1 MRIDLTKG
9 ITETEQYKAWKFP
22 GGEIHVQL
30 KQSIDCDYQGA
41 NVFDIYARLNT
52 SEDIMF
58 LLIFTDTL
66 KKDYRDSKINLFLPY
81 MPYQQADRNFGKN
94 ECFSLKTMCN
104 IINSMNYNTVTLFDP
119 HSDVSPALLNNCEVQ
134 DNSEFIRTVINN
146 IYWSEYYRIMSSASI
161 NDTKKEVGYS
171 IDSFYNDIIIVSP
184 DASAYKKI
192 FKLCEKIGFTGQIE
206 TCSKSR
212 NHKTG
217 ELTLKIPEF
226 DSNKLVLIV
235 DDIALG
241 SRTFF
246 NIRKGLKNEK
256 VYLAVSHGVFNEN
269 IDLLQ
274 TNFIKVYTTNTIR
287 DERIG
292 ENIEIIKI
300 F

>member
-9 ITETEQYKAWKFP
+9 ITETSQYKAWKFP

-30 KQSIDCDYQGA
+30 KDIIEPHYETPKF
-41 NVFDIYARLNT
+41 FDISTRLNT
-52 SEDIMF
+52 SDDIMF
-58 LLIFTDTL
+58 LLIFTDML
-66 KKDYRDSKINLFLPY
+66 KKDYRDAKINLFLPY
-81 MPYQQADRNFGKN
+81 MPYQQADKNFGRN

-104 IINSMNYNTVTLFDP
+104 LINSMNYNTVTLFDP

-246 NIRKGLKNEK
+246 NIRKGLKNEN
-256 VYLAVSHGVFNEN
+256 VYLAVSHGIFNDNVGRLETEFTKVF
-269 IDLLQ
+269 
-274 TNFIKVYTTNTIR
+274 TTNSRRNEYIT
-287 DERIG
+287 
-292 ENIEIIKI
+292 NNLEIINI